1 MVDRALLRKA
11 LVLLARKRQQELMWQ
26 QRSEATQRKN
36 QHHQQLRVLL
46 ALAHARAQQKRRR
59 EVERA
64 EGGWAASTLAGYLN
78 MGDEV
83 TYAYNF
89 RMTKATV
96 NMITEK
102 LSAAGYI
109 TTNTCPNPMYRVTA
123 AFKVAVCL
131 YFMAHG
137 KGSVKVVGD
146 VASLGE
152 STVRSYLESFCA
164 GVLAVLKP
172 IFMPA
177 TKPTPAHVQRVREQF
192 AYRRGIANVAMAVDG
207 THVPFK
213 GGADYRNY
221 KGWESILVLAFVDSY
236 HLFIDADVGAAGR
249 SGDNTVLKYSWLL
262 EQINQDPAG
271 WLGEDGV
278 IAADGGASDGC
289 DRLLNGFS
297 AATEPEDC
305 YFNFCLS
312 STRFFVEEVFGRW
325 KNRFRFLLAASD
337 LDHRM
342 LNLLIYV
349 SMILHNIC
357 TIRKDN
363 AVDFNSGNDEDW
375 QEFHKTYARHACPSC
390 VRRNAL
396 HCVHATKNRAAAPAK
411 GATASTLRD
420 QIKAALWNELVDE
433 DVRTQMVQRAQNGF
447 DETES

>member
-1 MVDRALLRKA
+1 MVVPASVKKA
-11 LVLLARKRQQELMWQ
+11 LVLLARKRQQELDWQ
-26 QRSEATQRKN
+26 QLSLATQRKN
-36 QHHQQLRVLL
+36 QHQRLRVLL

-64 EGGWAASTLAGYLN
+64 DGGWAASTLAGYLN
-78 MGDEV
+78 HGDEI
-83 TYAYNF
+83 TYRYNF
-89 RMTKATV
+89 RMTKASV
-96 NMITEK
+96 NMIIEK
-102 LSAAGYI
+102 LSAARYL
-109 TTNTCPNPMYRVTA
+109 TTNTCRNPKLRVTA

-137 KGSVKVVGD
+137 KGSMKVVGD
-146 VASLGE
+146 AASLGE
-152 STVRSYLESFCA
+152 STVRLYLEAFCA
-164 GVLAVLKP
+164 GVLAVLRP
-172 IFMPA
+172 IYMPA
-177 TKPTPAHVQRVREQF
+177 TKPTAAHVQRVREQF
-192 AYRRGIANVAMAVDG
+192 AYRRGIANVAMACDG

-213 GGADYRNY
+213 GGPDYRNY
-221 KGWESILVLAFVDSY
+221 KGWESILVLGFVDSY
-236 HLFIDADVGAAGR
+236 HLFVDADVGAAGR

-262 EQINQDPAG
+262 ARINEDPVG

-289 DRLLNGFS
+289 DRLLNGFA

-349 SMILHNIC
+349 SMVLHNLC
-357 TIRKDN
+357 TIRKDD
-363 AVDFNSGNDEDW
+363 AIDFDSGSDEDW
-375 QEFHKTYARHACPSC
+375 EAFHKEYARHACPSC

-396 HCVHATKNRAAAPAK
+396 HCVHAARNRCAAPAK
-411 GATASTLRD
+411 GATAAALRD
-420 QIKAALWNELVDE
+420 QIKAALWNELVDD
-433 DVRTQMVQRAQNGF
+433 DVRAQMVARARTGF
-447 DETES
+447 REGD